1 MVYLVKGVLTA
12 VLMYGLVVLAV
23 YVLQRRLIYFPLKS
37 APMLGALSS
46 VYTQIYTQ
54 TSDGIRLLHWYARKE
69 PPVVVVFHGNAG
81 SIEGRGYKFKFLVDQ
96 GYSVLLAGYRGYGS
110 NSGFPTE
117 KDFIADSFL
126 LVDWLLKEEG
136 LSAQDIVFFGESLG
150 SGPAIALAVQY
161 KVKSLIFE
169 GAPSS
174 VMDIAQ
180 KAYPFLPVRWLLKD
194 SWDSQSRIKNI
205 KDTPKLFIHA
215 KQDSV
220 VPFHWGQK
228 LFNSAL
234 EPKRSLWLDRAGHI
248 DNLDLVQ
255 KEVLNFLKESAL

>member
-1 MVYLVKGVLTA
+1 MVYLVKGVLTV
-12 VLMYGLVVLAV
+12 VLCYGFVVLAV
-23 YVLQRRLIYFPLKS
+23 YALQRKLIYFPSKS
-37 APMLGALSS
+37 APVLGNLSS
-46 VYTQIYTQ
+46 VYTQVYTQ
-54 TSDGIRLLHWYARKE
+54 TSDGIQLLHWYARKGD
-69 PPVVVVFHGNAG
+69 PVIVVFHGNAG
-81 SIEGRGYKFKFLVDQ
+81 NIEDRGSKFKFLADQ

-110 NSGFPTE
+110 NSGSPAE
-117 KDFIADSFL
+117 QDFIADSAL
-126 LVDWLLKEEG
+126 LIDWLLKKEG

-150 SGPAIALAVQY
+150 SGSAIALAVQY

-174 VMDIAQ
+174 VLDMAQ
-180 KAYPFLPVRWLLKD
+180 EAYPFLPVRWMLKD
-194 SWDSQSRIKNI
+194 SWDSNSRIKNI

-220 VPFHWGQK
+220 VPFRWGQK

-234 EPKRSLWLDRAGHI
+234 EPKRYLWLDRAGHV

-255 KEVLNFLKESAL
+255 KEVLSFLKEPAL